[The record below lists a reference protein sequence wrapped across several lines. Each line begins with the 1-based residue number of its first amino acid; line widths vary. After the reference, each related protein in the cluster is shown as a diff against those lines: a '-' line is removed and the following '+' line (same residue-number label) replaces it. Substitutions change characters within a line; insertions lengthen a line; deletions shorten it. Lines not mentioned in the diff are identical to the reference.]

1 MQAVLQKL
9 DIPLGDLIAQDELLE
24 EQEPRYAQ
32 RCEVVH
38 TAFVSVYDWEKDWR
52 AGRGDKRPLKGYLA
66 DLLLFYPLTH
76 AANNG
81 TVTVLR

>member
-52 AGRGDKRPLKGYLA
+52 ARRGDLKGYLA
-66 DLLLFYPLTH
+66 DLILFCPLTH